1 MLNKQEKDIP
11 SRLIIAGT
19 DTNVGKTIVS
29 SLLVAKLNA
38 HYWKPVQCGELDTGG
53 DSATIKKLTGIKEN
67 RIIPEAYKLK
77 LAASPNQA
85 AEAEGITIENDK
97 LKLPNHDGALVIELA
112 GGLMVPLRDNWLQI
126 DQIKEWD
133 LPVVLVARSGLGTLN
148 HTLLSLEAM
157 EKRSIRVHAIILNG
171 EKHKANYKTLRNTV
185 SPKISIEEIIKKYE
199 FCKYG
204 QEQKKMDKPTQR
216 PGLDCIIPP
225 SAKIEVAVM

>member
-1 MLNKQEKDIP
+1 MLNKQEKEMP
-11 SRLIIAGT
+11 SRLIVAGT

-67 RIIPEAYKLK
+67 RIIPEAYRLK

-85 AEAEGITIENDK
+85 AEAEGIIIENEK
-97 LKLPNHDGALVIELA
+97 LKLPNYDGALVVELA

-126 DQIKEWD
+126 DQIKVWN

-157 EKRSIRVHAIILNG
+157 EKRNIEVHTIILNG
-171 EKHKANYKTLRNTV
+171 EKHGKNYRTLREIVNEN
-185 SPKISIEEIIKKYE
+185 INIEE
-199 FCKYG
+199 
-204 QEQKKMDKPTQR
+204 
-216 PGLDCIIPP
+216 LDIQAI
-225 SAKIEVAVM
+225 

>member
-67 RIIPEAYKLK
+67 RIIPEAYRLK

-97 LKLPNHDGALVIELA
+97 LKLPNHDGALVVELA

-126 DQIKEWD
+126 DQIKVWN

-157 EKRSIRVHAIILNG
+157 EKRNIEVHTVILNG
-171 EKHKANYKTLRNTV
+171 ERHEKNYGTLREIVNK
-185 SPKISIEEIIKKYE
+185 KIDIEE
-199 FCKYG
+199 
-204 QEQKKMDKPTQR
+204 
-216 PGLDCIIPP
+216 LDIQPI
-225 SAKIEVAVM
+225 